1 MEEGNPYVVGF
12 GAQCHFNGEKGFS
25 KDIPRAIELFNKAGE
40 LGHEMSYYNLGQI
53 YRNGQGG
60 VDVDLKKAK
69 HYYEKSAK
77 LGSVN
82 ARYML
87 GTIEGKARNFE
98 RAFRHLTISAKA
110 GHKES
115 LDILKAGFKEGR
127 VRKDEFVAAL
137 RAYHTSDT
145 EMASDNRVAAKK
157 CRILTKPPLQPFFFY
172 NVMIFTTISTH
183 FL

>member
-60 VDVDLKKAK
+60 VDVDLKKENLTMK
-69 HYYEKSAK
+69 NLPSWDR
-77 LGSVN
+77 LM
-82 ARYML
+82 R
-87 GTIEGKARNFE
+87 EGKARNFE

-145 EMASDNRVAAKK
+145 EMANSTAGSPYNSLSEA
-157 CRILTKPPLQPFFFY
+157 RITRGPSQSSLSSPDLCP
-172 NVMIFTTISTH
+172 M
-183 FL
+183 